1 MKSRIG
7 IRKTAGNPYLQA
19 RAASRN
25 MFAGIEHRMQSVR
38 EWNGIEFI
46 NDSKATNIEST
57 YFSLEL
63 LEAPTTWIIG
73 TTDMVTDYSTVNKFT
88 KYKVVNLIVIGK
100 ESDAAIRKE
109 LVHLV
114 DCYIRMESL
123 EDAVLA
129 STKLSKKGTKVLF
142 SPACSS
148 FDSYGDYL
156 ERGEHFTKLVNEL

>member
-25 MFAGIEHRMQSVR
+25 MFAGIEHRMQSIR
-38 EWNGIEFI
+38 QWNGIEFI
-46 NDSKATNIEST
+46 NDSKSTDIEST

-73 TTDMVTDYSTVNKFT
+73 TTDMDTDYSTVSKFV
-88 KYKVVNLIVIGK
+88 KYKVINLIVIGK
-100 ESDAAIRKE
+100 EKDNAIRKE
-109 LVHLV
+109 LANLV
-114 DCYIRMESL
+114 DCYMKLNTL
-123 EDAVLA
+123 EDAILA
-129 STKLSKKGTKVLF
+129 VSKLSKSGSKVLF

-148 FDSYGDYL
+148 FDMYSDYL
-156 ERGEHFTKLVNEL
+156 ERGDHFSKLVNEL